1 MRKRSAFISAILSL
15 IPIGQ
20 PLFIKTGVV
29 LSTAGIMLSVPERVN
44 ANNAYYYFE
53 KAGKSYDN
61 EDFSDALIYI
71 NKAIEI
77 EPNNRHNFAMRSA
90 IKGRMGNKA
99 GGCADLKKAILMPGK
114 TLPTEIYLDGYDKL
128 NCHLYN

>member
-1 MRKRSAFISAILSL
+1 MKKRTAFFGAILSL
-15 IPIGQ
+15 IPFGQ
-20 PLFIKTGVV
+20 PLLIKTGVV
-29 LSTAGIMLSVPERVN
+29 LSTVGLVLSVPERVN
-44 ANNAYYYFE
+44 ANNAKYYFE
-53 KAGKSYDN
+53 RASKSYDK

-77 EPNNRHNFAMRSA
+77 DPNNRHNFAMRAA

-99 GGCADLKKAILMPGK
+99 GGCADLKKTILMPGK
-114 TLPTEIYLDGYDKL
+114 TPPTETYLDGYDKL

>member
-1 MRKRSAFISAILSL
+1 MKKRTAFIGAILSL
-15 IPIGQ
+15 IPLGQ
-20 PLFIKTGVV
+20 PLLFKTGVV

-53 KAGKSYDN
+53 QASKSYDN
-61 EDFSDALIYI
+61 EDFSDALIYV

-77 EPNNRHNFAMRSA
+77 EPNNRHSFALRSA
-90 IKGRMGNKA
+90 IKGRMGNQE
-99 GGCADLKKAILMPGK
+99 GGCKDLKKAILMPGK
-114 TLPTEIYLDGYDKL
+114 SLPSETYLDGYDKI

>member
-1 MRKRSAFISAILSL
+1 MKKRTAFIGAILSL
-15 IPIGQ
+15 IPFGQ
-20 PLFIKTGVV
+20 PLLIKTGVV
-29 LSTAGIMLSVPERVN
+29 LSTVGLVLSVPEQVN
-44 ANNAYYYFE
+44 DNNAQYYAE
-53 KAGKSYDN
+53 RAGKSYAN

-77 EPNNRHNFAMRSA
+77 EPNNRHYFAIRSA
-90 IKGRMGNKA
+90 IKGRMGNEA

-114 TLPTEIYLDGYDKL
+114 TLPSEIYLDGYDKL